1 MFFIYTFPLESCLL
15 NWCNVIMPILLWQ
28 TIFAYCLCQFYLIH
42 YLPFHLFKHII
53 ECLDRWLSY
62 FFGGSP
68 RPAAVHGSFNIHFFK
83 VSCSECTLPTLVLSL
98 WVSYFQVCQPFF
110 HFFFILAVNKSFMPL
125 ALILSSKDSSHY
137 LILPLLIDF

>member
-1 MFFIYTFPLESCLL
+1 MCLL

-53 ECLDRWLSY
+53 ECLDRWLSS

-98 WVSYFQVCQPFF
+98 WVSYFQVCQPFPF
-110 HFFFILAVNKSFMPL
+110 LLHPGSQQVLYATCLDTLFQGFLPL
-125 ALILSSKDSSHY
+125 SRSVSSHR
-137 LILPLLIDF
+137 LLTPSASILYHI